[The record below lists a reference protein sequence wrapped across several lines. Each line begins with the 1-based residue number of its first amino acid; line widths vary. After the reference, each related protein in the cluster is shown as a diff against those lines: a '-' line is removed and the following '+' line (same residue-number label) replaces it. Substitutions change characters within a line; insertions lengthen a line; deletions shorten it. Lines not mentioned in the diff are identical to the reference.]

1 MARGLKYHKGAGKFR
16 VRGHRAMRKNS
27 GYLRKGRDFFPS
39 HAPIWWSYT
48 DAFTSKGAINKGFI
62 TVGDIV
68 KKKLEGRDNNR
79 MASYR
84 DSWHN
89 SQLIENIEVI
99 RNAAKKEEQAF
110 LNKYNITIDPNNWSE
125 LIKYFT
131 ILFTSEDAFMRNLQI
146 LNQVQDK
153 QQDTNIYHNFTA
165 LISGYVQK
173 ASQDVVDKYKGTLTT
188 TSNLNGLMNKMMD
201 EIIELALNR
210 MFRMTDLKLK
220 NGYIETNHYRQ
231 QKLDGEELQAFR
243 YLLDKINVFMNSPFK
258 DLVKKDLGLT
268 EDFITKMFKA
278 KWNNTAKNQ
287 QAGKKRIPLPK
298 LKNSVRNGQVR
309 GSVQEHFEN
318 IFVDEAMKK
327 LQGTIGNNTLWCTYE
342 TGGLGAKTDILGH
355 NLLASVTGYIPDI
368 SLLTSTAGASDSK
381 RINAINNSETFFRL
395 LHEAE
400 GDIVF
405 VSDKNYQIKSE
416 GFDGYSAQ
424 DDITLENLKLLLNKV
439 HYPGDVD
446 QLYGYLSNCGKGMLL
461 GTGKSSEVLNGVA
474 TYIGHFLFDD
484 LTITGSISGI
494 NRVHLLNLSG
504 FYLPLSVYLD
514 ALLEAAKS
522 SQQEVSQYASA
533 HFYGHGKPPQ
543 EHGWSG
549 SGDFDT
555 FRQTR
560 LDESRIEIKFMTNIA
575 EFITSKV
582 KI

>member
-99 RNAAKKEEQAF
+99 RNAARKEEQAF
-110 LNKYNITIDPNNWSE
+110 LSKYHITIDPNNWSE
-125 LIKYFT
+125 LIKWFT
-131 ILFTSEDAFMRNLQI
+131 ILFTSEDSFKKNLQV
-146 LNQVQDK
+146 LNQVK
-153 QQDTNIYHNFTA
+153 GGETSIYHNFTA
-165 LISGYVQK
+165 YLSSYVQTAARDIIGK
-173 ASQDVVDKYKGTLTT
+173 NVEALKTQPLKVVLPNLT
-188 TSNLNGLMNKMMD
+188 D
-201 EIIELALNR
+201 DIIELALKR
-210 MFRMTDLKLK
+210 MFKMTDLRLK
-220 NGYIETNHYRQ
+220 DGSIEINSKRQ
-231 QKLDGEELQAFR
+231 EKMQGEEIQALQ
-243 YLLDKINVFMNSPFK
+243 YLLSQIKLFMKGPFK
-258 DLVKKDLGLT
+258 DAVIKDLGLT
-268 EDFITKMFKA
+268 QDFLEQ
-278 KWNNTAKNQ
+278 TAQIKIKNAQ
-287 QAGKKRIPLPK
+287 TGERKRLPV
-298 LKNSVRNGQVR
+298 LKSSIRNGNVR
-309 GSVQEHFEN
+309 GSVQEHFEQVFGVLAGQQLN
-318 IFVDEAMKK
+318 TKV
-327 LQGTIGNNTLWCTYE
+327 GNNFMWFSIE
-342 TGGLGAKTDILGH
+342 TGYKGAKTDVLLH
-355 NLLASVTGYIPDI
+355 NLVTAEGHVPNVEQLY
-368 SLLTSTAGASDSK
+368 STTGESNSK
-381 RINAINNSETFFRL
+381 RVNAINNSEKFFNNI
-395 LHEAE
+395 HEAE

-416 GFDGYSAQ
+416 SFNGYSAQ

-484 LTITGSISGI
+484 LTITGSIGGI

-533 HFYGHGKPPQ
+533 HFYGHGEPPQ

-560 LDESRIEIKFMTNIA
+560 LDESRVEIKFMTNIA